1 MLELAVEVEVEAEA
15 EVEVEVEVEEGII
28 SPPFPSLGGKPLW
41 DKTRVVRGRYER
53 YREKSCFDN
62 SLNFIQRANVPGS
75 VFIRIPEVPLALC
88 LKKRE
93 EKREKMGEDRRR

>member
-1 MLELAVEVEVEAEA
+1 M
-15 EVEVEVEVEEGII
+15 
-28 SPPFPSLGGKPLW
+28 
-41 DKTRVVRGRYER
+41 VRGRYER